1 MLLLTHQ
8 LLLQIDDPLDA
19 IAVHAFNGT
28 WGVWAVGLFAGKNL
42 VNTSYGFNPY
52 TNGDRAYGCFM
63 GGDGRLLAAQIVY
76 SIWLG
81 SEGFAL
87 DFQPSLAVADNPV
100 VCVAWQPVLSS
111 EHHHAAALRSH
122 CSCCTPV
129 NTLKFADAG
138 TGSDC
143 FDNQSCSLFCIF

>member
-1 MLLLTHQ
+1 MTACLNLPQQQHFWLLSIFVTTDWR

-81 SEGFAL
+81 CKNR
-87 DFQPSLAVADNPV
+87 P
-100 VCVAWQPVLSS
+100 
-111 EHHHAAALRSH
+111 
-122 CSCCTPV
+122 
-129 NTLKFADAG
+129 
-138 TGSDC
+138 
-143 FDNQSCSLFCIF
+143 